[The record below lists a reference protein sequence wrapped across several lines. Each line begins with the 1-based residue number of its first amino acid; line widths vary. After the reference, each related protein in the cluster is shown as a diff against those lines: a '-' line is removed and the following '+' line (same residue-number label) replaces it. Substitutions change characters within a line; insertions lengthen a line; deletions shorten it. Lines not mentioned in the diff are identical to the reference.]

1 MLYVQAKLRTNSS
14 NRYKYMVLSELLEK
28 MEAAEIVERIHRL
41 KAEKNAILLV
51 HNYQRPE
58 IYKVAD
64 FIGDSLEL
72 SREAAKTDA
81 DIIVFCG
88 VYFMAESAYILN
100 SDKKVL
106 IPVKARC
113 PMAATATP
121 EDIQAMK
128 KEYPN
133 AAVVSYINTTAAVK
147 AESDVC
153 CTSSNAVKVVN
164 SMEQDEVIF
173 IPDSNLAQYVAQH
186 THKTIIPW
194 RGYCYVHHNFSSEAL
209 KEAKKLH
216 PDAEVVV
223 HPECGAAVIEEAD
236 GVSSTSGMLHY
247 IQKSNAT
254 HFIIGTEI
262 GLIERMKLEYPE
274 KTFYQAPPGGVCIQ
288 MKKNTLQLTLA
299 SLELE
304 RYEVTVPDEISR
316 RARRSLERML
326 EISW

>member
-1 MLYVQAKLRTNSS
+1 MLQ
-14 NRYKYMVLSELLEK
+14 SELLEK
-28 MEAAEIVERIHRL
+28 MDETEIVERIHHL
-41 KAEKNAILLV
+41 KAKKNAILLV

-58 IYKVAD
+58 IYRVAD

-72 SREAAKTDA
+72 SREAAKTNA

-100 SDKKVL
+100 PDKKVL

-121 EDIQAMK
+121 ADIHAMK
-128 KEYPN
+128 KVYPN

-153 CTSSNAVKVVN
+153 CTSSNAIKVVN
-164 SMEQDEVIF
+164 SMEQDEIIF
-173 IPDSNLAQYVAQH
+173 VPDSNLAHYVAQH

-194 RGYCYVHHNFSSEAL
+194 TGFCYVHHNFSSEAL
-209 KEAKKLH
+209 KKAKAIH

-223 HPECGAAVIEEAD
+223 HPECSAAVIEEAD
-236 GVSSTSGMLHY
+236 GVSSTSGMMHY
-247 IQKSNAT
+247 IQKSDAT
-254 HFIIGTEI
+254 RFIIGTEI
-262 GLIERMKLEYPE
+262 GLIERMKLEFPE
-274 KTFYQAPPGGVCIQ
+274 KIFYQAPPGGVCIQ
-288 MKKNTLQLTLA
+288 MKKNTLALTLA

-304 RYEVTVPDEISR
+304 RYEVTVPDEISH
-316 RARRSLERML
+316 RAHQALKRML

>member
-1 MLYVQAKLRTNSS
+1 
-14 NRYKYMVLSELLEK
+14 MVLSELLEK
-28 MEAAEIVERIHRL
+28 MEESEIVERIQRL
-41 KAEKNAILLV
+41 KIQKNAILLV

-100 SDKKVL
+100 PDKQVL

-121 EDIQAMK
+121 EDIRVMK

-164 SMEQDEVIF
+164 SMKENEIIF
-173 IPDSNLAQYVAQH
+173 VPDYNLAQYVAQH
-186 THKTIIPW
+186 THKTIMPW
-194 RGYCYVHHNFSSEAL
+194 HGHCYVHHNFSSEAL
-209 KEAKKLH
+209 KQAKKLH
-216 PDAEVVV
+216 PEAEVVV
-223 HPECGAAVIEEAD
+223 HPECGAAVIKEAD

-254 HFIIGTEI
+254 QFIIGTEI

-288 MKKNTLQLTLA
+288 MKKNTLKLTLA

-304 RYEVTVPDEISR
+304 RYEVSVPDEISR
-316 RARRSLERML
+316 RARRALERML
-326 EISW
+326 EKSW

>member
-1 MLYVQAKLRTNSS
+1 MLYVQTYHWTGVGK
-14 NRYKYMVLSELLEK
+14 RYKYMLLSDLLEK
-28 MEAAEIVERIHRL
+28 MEETEIVKRINRL

-51 HNYQRPE
+51 HNYQRQE
-58 IYKVAD
+58 IYQVAD

-72 SREAAKTDA
+72 SREAAKTNA

-100 SDKKVL
+100 PNKKVL

-121 EDIQAMK
+121 ENVRAMK
-128 KEYPN
+128 KAYPN

-147 AESDVC
+147 AESDIC

-164 SMEQDEVIF
+164 SMEQEKIIF
-173 IPDSNLAQYVAQH
+173 VPDYNLAHYVAQH

-194 RGYCYVHHNFSSEAL
+194 TGYCYVHHNFSSQAL
-209 KEAKKLH
+209 KKAKTLH

-223 HPECGAAVIEEAD
+223 HPECSAEVIKEAD
-236 GVSSTSGMLHY
+236 GVASTSGMLHY

-254 HFIIGTEI
+254 QFIIGTEI
-262 GLIERMKLEYPE
+262 GLIERMKLECPE

-288 MKKNTLQLTLA
+288 MKNNSLELTLA
-299 SLELE
+299 SLEFE
-304 RYEVTVPDEISR
+304 RYEVSVPDEISS
-316 RARRSLERML
+316 RARQALERML